1 MGLPQVM
8 NIVQAGCGN
17 SGDPSDQAAKDCSR
31 TAAGDPFYLK
41 KERLKVKGVFSATSG
56 HC

>member
-1 MGLPQVM
+1 MGLSQVM

-17 SGDPSDQAAKDCSR
+17 SCDPSDQAAKDCSR
-31 TAAGDPFYLK
+31 TAAGDPFDLK

>member
-17 SGDPSDQAAKDCSR
+17 NCDPSDQAAKDCSR